1 MSKVATSG
9 KVVVLM
15 GSKAD
20 LKLGEEVKNHVSR
33 FDIPCD
39 IRVTSAHKG
48 PDMTLKVISEYEGL
62 NISVLS
68 DCYSR

>member
-1 MSKVATSG
+1 MNKMSTSG

-20 LKLGEEVKNHVSR
+20 LKLGEEVKKHASR
-33 FDIPCD
+33 FGVPCD

-48 PDMTLKVISEYEGL
+48 PDMTLKVISEYEGS

-68 DCYSR
+68 NF